1 MPGVSD
7 KVRQIIIDK
16 LGVGPAEVTGNASF
30 VEDLGVDSLD
40 RVELVMALEEAFYL
54 DLPDDEVD
62 KMIVVQDTI
71 DYIEKNARIVKQ

>member
-1 MPGVSD
+1 MFGVSD

-16 LGVGPAEVTGNASF
+16 LGVGPAEVTSTASF

-54 DLPDDEVD
+54 EIPDEVVD
-62 KMIVVQDTI
+62 TMVTVQDAI
-71 DYIEKNARIVKQ
+71 DYIVKNAKITKQ

>member
-1 MPGVSD
+1 MTVVSE

-16 LGVGPAEVTGNASF
+16 LGVGPAEVLGTSSF

-54 DLPDDEVD
+54 EIPDDEVD
-62 KMIVVQDTI
+62 NMIIVQDAI
-71 DYIEKNARIVKQ
+71 DYIEKNAKIIKQ